1 MEAEITLRDI
11 ADDLLIL
18 NKYTIDALFQLENC
32 ADCIALYALYYK
44 TAKWQKTNTIK
55 ANDLYV
61 KKVLKWGIDRIK
73 RTKQTLKEH
82 GLINIVQRRK
92 DGKIAGW
99 YIEVSYLVTQRK
111 EEDIRIKVVESNNTQ
126 NQHVENSTCGNEET
140 NALKQQVIALKN
152 ENKMLKN
159 KNNNDQPAKP
169 ADSVLAAEFEELWKQ
184 YPRKQGKTNAL
195 KAYVKA
201 RKAGIDKQTIQD
213 GITAYNEQ
221 IKANNTN
228 IKYVK
233 QGSTW
238 FGQHCWDDEYSIT
251 NSPTRPKTKQDH
263 IDDEWLNSLE

>member
-18 NKYTIDALFQLENC
+18 NKYTIGTLFKLDNY
-32 ADCIALYALYYK
+32 ADCIALYVLYYK

-126 NQHVENSTCGNEET
+126 NQHVENSTCDR
-140 NALKQQVIALKN
+140 Q
-152 ENKMLKN
+152 
-159 KNNNDQPAKP
+159 
-169 ADSVLAAEFEELWKQ
+169 S
-184 YPRKQGKTNAL
+184 
-195 KAYVKA
+195 
-201 RKAGIDKQTIQD
+201 
-213 GITAYNEQ
+213 
-221 IKANNTN
+221 
-228 IKYVK
+228 
-233 QGSTW
+233 
-238 FGQHCWDDEYSIT
+238 
-251 NSPTRPKTKQDH
+251 RP
-263 IDDEWLNSLE
+263 IVS

>member
-1 MEAEITLRDI
+1 MKAEITLRDI

-18 NKYTIDALFQLENC
+18 NKYTIDTLFQLDNC
-32 ADCIALYALYYK
+32 ADCIALYVLYYK

-159 KNNNDQPAKP
+159 KSNNDQPAKP
-169 ADSVLAAEFEELWKQ
+169 ADSELAAEFEELWKD
-184 YPRKQGKTNAL
+184 YPRKQGKANAL
-195 KAYVKA
+195 KAYVRA
-201 RKAGIDKQTIQD
+201 RKAGVDKLTVSN
-213 GITAYNEQ
+213 GITRYNAQ
-221 IKANNTN
+221 IRANNTN
-228 IKYVK
+228 MKYVK

-238 FGQHCWDDEYSIT
+238 FSQKCWDDEYQIN
-251 NSPTRPKTKQDH
+251 NSPTPRKQDH
-263 IDDEWLNSLE
+263 IDDEWLNSLG

>member
-18 NKYTIDALFQLENC
+18 NKYTIDTLFKLDNC
-32 ADCIALYALYYK
+32 ADCIALYVLYYK

-140 NALKQQVIALKN
+140 NALKQQIIALKN

-169 ADSVLAAEFEELWKQ
+169 ADSELAAEFEELWRHVGKLDLLPKQ
-184 YPRKQGKTNAL
+184 AIELVPQSL
-195 KAYVKA
+195 S
-201 RKAGIDKQTIQD
+201 D
-213 GITAYNEQ
+213 
-221 IKANNTN
+221 
-228 IKYVK
+228 
-233 QGSTW
+233 
-238 FGQHCWDDEYSIT
+238 
-251 NSPTRPKTKQDH
+251 KTKKQH
-263 IDDEWLNSLE
+263 GHTIHYIISQEVKHEKISVFLLIRFTHCKHRIYKCLHPYFVYRRCSRNPER